1 MILTNNHK
9 PQTLTLTE
17 DNMFKSYQPIEYL
30 CIDIANNFGD
40 DKAVG
45 FKGDKELFEDRI
57 QWVKNNYSVLE
68 QRMEEADEKY
78 LYIKAVMALR
88 NAEKGIADGHLVAL
102 DASCSGIQI
111 MSAITGCKRGGE
123 ITGQIDPNK
132 RPDAYTIITDSM
144 NSLLVRSMIQGVDI
158 NRKDAKDA
166 VMTAGY
172 GSKAKPKEIFGEQL
186 LDFFYETCHLHA
198 PGAFNLLDTLISAWQ
213 PNVIAH
219 TWELPDGHVSH
230 IKVCEK
236 IDVDIEIDEL
246 AHHKF
251 STSYK
256 VNRPQK
262 RGVSLAANVT
272 HSIDAYL
279 LRSVLRRTNYNKRRV
294 ERALKLLIDEQTK
307 TNRTPIN
314 QNDKLRMSDK
324 EERFNFTNMVD
335 ALTLES
341 VNKHT
346 IGYLS
351 MAHINRLA
359 ALATE
364 MLNHKPFETLTVHD
378 AFRTHANNCNRVRY
392 WYKELLAELCEST
405 ILQDILNQITGSEGK
420 FLKYSRDMATYIRA
434 SNYTLG

>member
-1 MILTNNHK
+1 MQLTTAH
-9 PQTLTLTE
+9 E
-17 DNMFKSYQPIEYL
+17 HI
-30 CIDIANNFGD
+30 
-40 DKAVG
+40 
-45 FKGDKELFEDRI
+45 
-57 QWVKNNYSVLE
+57 
-68 QRMEEADEKY
+68 
-78 LYIKAVMALR
+78 
-88 NAEKGIADGHLVAL
+88 
-102 DASCSGIQI
+102 
-111 MSAITGCKRGGE
+111 
-123 ITGQIDPNK
+123 
-132 RPDAYTIITDSM
+132 
-144 NSLLVRSMIQGVDI
+144 
-158 NRKDAKDA
+158 
-166 VMTAGY
+166 AGY

-213 PNVIAH
+213 PNVMAH

-279 LRSVLRRTNYNKRRV
+279 LRSVIRRCNYNKRRV
-294 ERALKLLIDEQTK
+294 ERALKLLSKETVK
-307 TNRTPIN
+307 RTPIN
-314 QNDKLRMSDK
+314 PNDKLKMSDK

-335 ALTLES
+335 ASTLEC

-351 MAHINRLA
+351 RNHIDRLI
-359 ALATE
+359 ALAVQ
-364 MLNHKPFETLTVHD
+364 MLNHKPFELLTVHD
-378 AFRTHANNCNRVRY
+378 A
-392 WYKELLAELCEST
+392 
-405 ILQDILNQITGSEGK
+405 
-420 FLKYSRDMATYIRA
+420 
-434 SNYTLG
+434 